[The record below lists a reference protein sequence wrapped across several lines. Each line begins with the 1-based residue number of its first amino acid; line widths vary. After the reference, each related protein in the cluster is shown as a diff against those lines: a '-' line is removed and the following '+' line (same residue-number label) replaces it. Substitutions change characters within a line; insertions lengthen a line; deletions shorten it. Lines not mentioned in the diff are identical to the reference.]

1 MVTSDWNCAKG
12 FIAPMARLLT
22 VVAAISAGTSAFD
35 TLLLDELA
43 PASNA
48 ELVLARELAEAR
60 AYPPIDLV
68 RSGNVYD
75 EQLLSEIA
83 SHKIGDLRRTLA
95 GVPSVEASERIYAA
109 LARTQTNDEFITAFD
124 LKKV

>member
-1 MVTSDWNCAKG
+1 
-12 FIAPMARLLT
+12 LT
-22 VVAAISAGTSAFD
+22 VVAAISGGTSAFD

-83 SHKIGDLRRTLA
+83 SHKIGDLRRALA